1 MTFSERFKHTMDAS
15 ADQVIIPAYLSC
27 PICHQLYKKPKSL
40 PCLHSY
46 CEECLVKLQEGSDL
60 ICTVCKQTTQIPS
73 DGMKQLPNHLFLTRL
88 ADEMTIKQKIKQ
100 NEEIICTACIRKNPV
115 TSFCSDCA
123 TLMCKECNESHKYSS
138 DKQGHSVIQLDEI
151 RSEKMDI
158 KLLNQSTKIV
168 RCDDHEKKLNFYCKT
183 CDQLICHYCTTNEH
197 AGHEHGSVKKMA
209 KQHLDKMD
217 EVVKPVDDMIDKL
230 TASEEEI
237 LSTGKKIESQA
248 TEVEQDIDTYFDQ
261 LEQKLK
267 QQRKDFK
274 KKISEILTRK
284 KEAVFVQQQQLQ
296 HVREQLEHVK
306 KLNEVVK
313 SESDNREAL
322 YMKKQVTRDVKRLGE
337 SYTKL
342 KTEPVELANIKFS
355 REYEQSFPFFG
366 NLSYGPFNTSVAH
379 FPAYGQV
386 GKEVKFTVITKD
398 DNHYPCHSKITT
410 EAKSSTGDVITAE
423 VKDNHDGSYT
433 ASFVPTQPG
442 EVEVTVTINGE
453 SINTCPLNVQILH
466 HTTLDKPS
474 KIVNDDRKMGQPL
487 GIAFGKD
494 GVWAVVDC
502 SNHCVCIFDSQ
513 DKLNRTFGSNGN
525 GNGQF
530 RDPHGL
536 AFDANNHLYVV
547 DSNNDRVQKFDINGS
562 YLLQFGNKGSG
573 DGQLSHPVGITVY
586 NDRVFVA
593 DDSNNRISV
602 FQCDG
607 QFSNTFGSDH
617 LSRPYDVAVTNNN
630 QVLVANYNH
639 HCISIFTLDGNYVNK
654 IGTQGS
660 DRGQLSCPISLAI
673 DLYGFIFVADNK
685 HGVSIFDKDGVFIH
699 CFGSSGSSAG
709 QFSCSCRIGYS
720 CPCGI
725 ACSPNGSVYVCDQ
738 NKRKI
743 QIFSDY

>member
-1 MTFSERFKHTMDAS
+1 MDAR
-15 ADQVIIPAYLSC
+15 ADQVIIPVYLSC
-27 PICHQLYKKPKSL
+27 PVCHQLYKTPKSL

-60 ICTVCKQTTQIPS
+60 ICAVCKQTTQVPS

-100 NEEIICTACIRKNPV
+100 NEEILCTACIRKNPV

-123 TLMCKECNESHKYSS
+123 TLMCQECNEYHKYSS

-151 RSEKMDI
+151 RSEKKNV
-158 KLLNQSTKIV
+158 KLQLKSTKKV
-168 RCDDHEKKLNFYCKT
+168 QCQDHDMDLLFYCET
-183 CDQLICHYCTTNEH
+183 CDQLVCHYCTTNEH
-197 AGHEHGSVKKMA
+197 TGHEHGSVKKMA

-217 EVVKPVDDMIDKL
+217 EVVKPVDDMINKL
-230 TASEEEI
+230 TTSEEEI

-248 TEVEQDIDTYFDQ
+248 TGVEQDIDTYFDQ

-274 KKISEILTRK
+274 KKICEISTRK

-313 SESDNREAL
+313 SESDNREVL
-322 YMKKQVTRDVKRLGE
+322 YMKKQVTRDVKRLEE

-342 KTEPVELANIKFS
+342 KTEPVELANIIFS
-355 REYEQSFPFFG
+355 REYEKSFPFFG

-379 FPAYGQV
+379 FPANGQV

-398 DNHYPCHSKITT
+398 DNHYPCQKGGSKITA
-410 EAKSSTGDVITAE
+410 EAKPRTGDVITVE
-423 VKDNHDGSYT
+423 VKDNQDGSYT

-442 EVEVTVTINGE
+442 EMEVTVTINGK
-453 SINTCPLNVQILH
+453 SINTCPLSVQVH
-466 HTTLDKPS
+466 HHATLDKPS
-474 KIVNDDRKMGQPL
+474 KIVNDDGKMGGPW

-494 GVWAVVDC
+494 GMWAVVDC

-513 DKLNRTFGSNGN
+513 NKLNKKFGSNGN
-525 GNGQF
+525 GIGQLSG
-530 RDPHGL
+530 PCGL
-536 AFDANNHLYVV
+536 VFNNNNHLYVV
-547 DSNNDRVQKFDINGS
+547 DQGNHRVQKFDINGS
-562 YLLQFGNKGSG
+562 YLLQFGNRGLG
-573 DGQLSHPVGITVY
+573 DGQLLNPLGITVY

-593 DDSNNRISV
+593 AQCNNRISV

-607 QFSNTFGSDH
+607 QFSHTFGSGH
-617 LSRPYDVAVTNNN
+617 LSSPYDVAVTNNN
-630 QVLVANYNH
+630 QVLVADYGQ

-654 IGTQGS
+654 IGAQGS
-660 DRGQLSCPISLAI
+660 DRGQLSRPISLAI
-673 DLYGFIFVADNK
+673 DLYGFIFVTDGNNC
-685 HGVSIFDKDGVFIH
+685 VSIFNKDGVFIH

-709 QFSCSCRIGYS
+709 QFLG
-720 CPCGI
+720 PCGI
-725 ACSPNGSVYVCDQ
+725 ACSPNGSVYVCDYD
-738 NKRKI
+738 NRRI